1 MIVSLTGTLMEALPT
16 SAVLDVGGVGYEMGI
31 SSMAASGLPQVG
43 THGVTLLTR
52 LVVREGAIDLYGFA
66 SREERALFDRL
77 VQISG
82 VGPKL
87 ALSVLSTFTPQGL
100 AGVVADKDSV
110 RMAKVPGVGKK
121 TASRLIMELSD
132 VFAKD
137 AILSMLTAE
146 PAPAATG
153 AAQEDASVDADA
165 YEALLSM
172 GFTSQEANLAL
183 EGHVQAGALT
193 TEAALSYALKRMGGR
208 G

>member
-1 MIVSLTGTLMEALPT
+1 
-16 SAVLDVGGVGYEMGI
+16 
-31 SSMAASGLPQVG
+31 
-43 THGVTLLTR
+43 
-52 LVVREGAIDLYGFA
+52 
-66 SREERALFDRL
+66 
-77 VQISG
+77 
-82 VGPKL
+82 
-87 ALSVLSTFTPQGL
+87 
-100 AGVVADKDSV
+100 
-110 RMAKVPGVGKK
+110 MAKVPGVGKK

-146 PAPAATG
+146 PAPAASA